1 MKIGKINLPELK
13 TDNPHLKKL
22 LEFVKRPKVKKAL
35 GILGIIYLVFLLF
48 DNIIMPLYTRHGQ
61 EIAIPDITL
70 MSYDA
75 AKKILQAEKFKVIKG
90 GEKFDEQY
98 PIGFVLFQSPEP
110 GALVKKGRRVYLTVC
125 KGKKLMEMPR
135 LLGKSERD
143 AIFLIESLDLE
154 LDSLRYDYDS
164 YYLAGTVARQ
174 SIPAGQQVSIGTH
187 VEISLSLG
195 NLPSEFYVP
204 SVVGKSLQD
213 AIRDVQKA
221 GLVVGTITGQ
231 MAEDLLPNTVISQS
245 LPFGAQVMQ
254 GDTLDLIISV
264 LSKKGESGQVW

>member
-1 MKIGKINLPELK
+1 MKFGKINLPELK
-13 TDNPHLKKL
+13 TDNPYLKKAL
-22 LEFVKRPKVKKAL
+22 VFFKKPWVKKAL
-35 GILGIIYLVFLLF
+35 LIIGILYLVFLVF

-61 EIAIPDITL
+61 EAAIPDITL

-75 AKKILQAEKFKVIKG
+75 AQKILKAKKFKVLKG

-110 GALVKKGRRVYLTVC
+110 GTLVKKGRRVYLTVC

-143 AIFLIESLDLE
+143 AIFLIQSLELE
-154 LDSLRYDYDS
+154 LDSIRYDYDS
-164 YYLAGTVARQ
+164 YYLAGTVSRQ
-174 SIPAGQQVSIGTH
+174 SIPVGQQVSIGSH
-187 VEISLSLG
+187 LEITLSLG

-221 GLVVGTITGQ
+221 GLIVGSITEQ
-231 MAEDLLPNTVISQS
+231 VADDLVPNTVINQS
-245 LPFGAQVMQ
+245 LPFGTQVMQ
-254 GDTLDLIISV
+254 GDTLNLIISV
-264 LSKKGESGQVW
+264 LSKRGESGQVW

>member
-1 MKIGKINLPELK
+1 MKFGKINLPVLK
-13 TDNPHLKKL
+13 TDNPYLNKA
-22 LEFVKRPKVKKAL
+22 LEFVKRPRVKKAL
-35 GILGIIYLVFLLF
+35 MILGIVYLVFLLL

-75 AKKILQAEKFKVIKG
+75 AKKILQSDKFKVIKA

-110 GALVKKGRRVYLTVC
+110 GARVKKGRRIYLTVC

-143 AIFLIESLDLE
+143 AIFLIESLDLK
-154 LDSLRYDYDS
+154 LDSIRYDYDS
-164 YYLAGTVARQ
+164 YYLAGTVSRQ
-174 SIPAGQQVSIGTH
+174 SIPAGQQVSIGSH
-187 VEISLSLG
+187 VEITSSLG

-204 SVVGKSLQD
+204 SVVGKSLPD

-221 GLVVGTITGQ
+221 GLVVGTVTGQ
-231 MAEDLLPNTVISQS
+231 VADDLLPNTVISQS
-245 LPFGAQVMQ
+245 LPFGAQVTQ
-254 GDTLDLIISV
+254 GDTLNLIISM
-264 LSKKGESGQVW
+264 LSKKSESGQVW